1 MSFAKRIDT
10 FWPGGISTFLVQKI
24 DKAYKDFWT
33 RSSLCVQYSVG
44 KDPDIFILY
53 TDAN

>member
-24 DKAYKDFWT
+24 DKAYKDF
-33 RSSLCVQYSVG
+33 SSLCVQYSVG
-44 KDPDIFILY
+44 KNPDIFILY